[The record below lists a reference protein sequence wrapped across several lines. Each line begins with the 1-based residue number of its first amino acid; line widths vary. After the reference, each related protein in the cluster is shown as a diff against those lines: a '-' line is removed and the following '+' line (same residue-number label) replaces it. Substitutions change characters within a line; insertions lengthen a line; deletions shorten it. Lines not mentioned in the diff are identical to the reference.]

1 MRAASRLFARTRAPA
16 GRAATVLAA
25 AARAAPPL
33 GAAVAAG
40 LTLLSAAEPGR
51 VPAPALAALALLPAL
66 SAWRPAAGL
75 VAVTALVP
83 VSRWL
88 SQFDVPLRLAEAL
101 VLAVLAGALARLALD
116 AGRGARPAAP
126 APGPGPAA
134 VLLAAAAAAS
144 VAVELAAAQAGV
156 REFWTLAWL
165 GALRGDYLFGGWA
178 GVTGLVDA
186 ARLIEGA
193 VLLLVVLAWSRR
205 EPGLPRRLAAAT
217 LVGAAGAAALNLY
230 LLLEELLAAESATT
244 LAGYLRGSYRL
255 AGHVS
260 DVNATGSYFLLA
272 GLAGLGL
279 IAGGRGAR
287 RPVTPAAATAAVL
300 AAGAACWLSGS
311 RSALAAAAL
320 VGLAGGA
327 WWAWKRRPRGRL
339 RLAAAGALLAALLAL
354 PLAVAAAYPGR
365 GAGAAADSLRHRI
378 EFTTRSLRMWRT
390 EPLFG
395 VGAGRYLLLLSE
407 QFAGDDAA
415 PRFRRENAHNNFLQ
429 IAAELGAVGIAAFL
443 ALLAACAS
451 RVWRALGARDG
462 PDPLLAGAGA
472 GAAAYLL
479 TCLTGHPLLTSE
491 TAWPFWI
498 VLGVAAARAERLL
511 PASRAGA
518 RRAAAAGWAAGLLLL
533 ATVPFRAD
541 AAVGGLTAG
550 QPRSALDNLRG
561 GTFGPETGPRGRCFR
576 WSGPY
581 ATFLLPGY
589 ARAVRV
595 PLRAPHARRDRP
607 VTVEIALGGRPAR
620 RIPLPDGRWTTV
632 PLPLV
637 ADPPGGVHR
646 VDLTVDPPWTP
657 RERRNGDGRTLGVQV
672 GALAL
677 DGGDGSGAGGGC

>member
-16 GRAATVLAA
+16 ARAATVLAA

-33 GAAVAAG
+33 AAAIAAG

-116 AGRGARPAAP
+116 AGRRAGPP
-126 APGPGPAA
+126 LLAPGPGPAA
-134 VLLAAAAAAS
+134 VLFAAAAAAA
-144 VAVELAAAQAGV
+144 VAVEWRVEQAGV
-156 REFWTLAWL
+156 RSFPASL
-165 GALRGDYLFGGWA
+165 GALWDDYLFGAA
-178 GVTGLVDA
+178 GAAPGLVDA

-217 LVGAAGAAALNLY
+217 LVGAAGAAALNLH

-287 RPVTPAAATAAVL
+287 RPATPAAATAAVL

-327 WWAWKRRPRGRL
+327 WWAWKRRLRGRL

-395 VGAGRYLLLLSE
+395 VGAGRYLLLSE
-407 QFAGDDAA
+407 QFAGDGAA

-637 ADPPGGVHR
+637 PDPPGGVHR

>member
-1 MRAASRLFARTRAPA
+1 MRTRGAVAFPAARAATALATALAAA
-16 GRAATVLAA
+16 GRAAPALA
-25 AARAAPPL
+25 
-33 GAAVAAG
+33 AAVAAG
-40 LTLLSAAEPGR
+40 LALLSAADPGR
-51 VPAPALAALALLPAL
+51 VPAPALAALVLLPAL

-75 VAVTALVP
+75 VAVAALVP
-83 VSRWL
+83 VAGWL
-88 SQFDVPLRLAEAL
+88 SRFGVPLRLAEAL

-116 AGRGARPAAP
+116 GGRRAGPAAL

-134 VLLAAAAAAS
+134 VLLAAAAAAA
-144 VAVELAAAQAGV
+144 VAVELAVAQAGV
-156 REFWTLAWL
+156 RDFRTLEWL
-165 GALRGDYLFGGWA
+165 GALRGDYLFRGWA

-193 VLLLVVLAWSRR
+193 ALLLVVLAWSRR
-205 EPGLPRRLAAAT
+205 DAGLPRRLAAAT
-217 LVGAAGAAALNLY
+217 LAGAAGAAAVNLY
-230 LLLEELLAAESATT
+230 VLLEDLLAAESAAT
-244 LAGYLRGSYRL
+244 LAGYLRGSHRL
-255 AGHVS
+255 AGHVR

-279 IAGGRGAR
+279 IAGRRGAR
-287 RPVTPAAATAAVL
+287 PAALPAPAAAAVL

-327 WWAWKRRPRGRL
+327 WWAWTRRPRGRL
-339 RLAAAGALLAALLAL
+339 GLAAAGALAAALLAL

-365 GAGAAADSLRHRI
+365 GDGAAADSLRHRI

-395 VGAGRYLLLLSE
+395 VGAGRYLLLSE
-407 QFAGDDAA
+407 QFAGDGAA

-429 IAAELGAVGIAAFL
+429 IAAELGAAGIAAFL
-443 ALLAACAS
+443 ALLAACAG
-451 RVWRALGARDG
+451 RAWRALRARDG

-479 TCLTGHPLLTSE
+479 TCLTGHPLLTGE
-491 TAWPFWI
+491 TAYPFWI

-511 PASRAGA
+511 PAPGSGA
-518 RRAAAAGWAAGLLLL
+518 RRAAATGWAAGLLLL
-533 ATVPFRAD
+533 ASVPFRTD
-541 AAVGGLTAG
+541 AAVQGLTAG
-550 QPRSALDNLRG
+550 QPRSVVDDLRG

-581 ATFLLPGY
+581 ATFLAPGD

-595 PLRAPHARRDRP
+595 PLRAPHARLDRP

-620 RIPLPDGRWTTV
+620 RIPLLDGRWTTV
-632 PLPLV
+632 PLPL
-637 ADPPGGVHR
+637 APDPPGGVHR

-677 DGGDGSGAGGGC
+677 DGGDAPGGAGGC

>member
-1 MRAASRLFARTRAPA
+1 M
-16 GRAATVLAA
+16 
-25 AARAAPPL
+25 
-33 GAAVAAG
+33 
-40 LTLLSAAEPGR
+40 
-51 VPAPALAALALLPAL
+51 PAPALAALALLPAL

-116 AGRGARPAAP
+116 AGRRAGPP
-126 APGPGPAA
+126 LLAPGPGPAA
-134 VLLAAAAAAS
+134 ALFAAAAAAA
-144 VAVELAAAQAGV
+144 VAVEWRVEQAGV
-156 REFWTLAWL
+156 RAFPASL
-165 GALRGDYLFGGWA
+165 GALWDDYLFGAA
-178 GVTGLVDA
+178 GAVPGLVDA

-205 EPGLPRRLAAAT
+205 EPGLPRQLAAAT
-217 LVGAAGAAALNLY
+217 LVGAAGAAALNLH
-230 LLLEELLAAESATT
+230 LLLEELLAADSTTT

-287 RPVTPAAATAAVL
+287 RLATPAAATAAVL

-365 GAGAAADSLRHRI
+365 GAGAAAYSLRHRI

-395 VGAGRYLLLLSE
+395 VGAGRYLLLSE
-407 QFAGDDAA
+407 QFAGDGAA

-479 TCLTGHPLLTSE
+479 TCLTGHPLLTGE
-491 TAWPFWI
+491 TAYPFWI

-511 PASRAGA
+511 PASRPGAG
-518 RRAAAAGWAAGLLLL
+518 RAAAAGWAAGLLLL

-541 AAVGGLTAG
+541 AAVRGLTAG
-550 QPRSALDNLRG
+550 QPRSVLDDLRG

-581 ATFLLPGY
+581 ATFLLPGH

-595 PLRAPHARRDRP
+595 PAAGAPRASRPPGDRGDRARRPAGEANSAAGR
-607 VTVEIALGGRPAR
+607 ALDHGAAAARRGPAR
-620 RIPLPDGRWTTV
+620 RCAPRGPDRGS
-632 PLPLV
+632 
-637 ADPPGGVHR
+637 
-646 VDLTVDPPWTP
+646 
-657 RERRNGDGRTLGVQV
+657 
-672 GALAL
+672 AL
-677 DGGDGSGAGGGC
+677 DSARTAQRRRPDAGGAGGRAGARRRGRVRRRRRLLTVRGEPHEQGFSSRAGLLT